1 MPYKYESEQITYPQ
15 TQVRANC
22 NGILFINSGGAAV
35 RINNFSLLPNSSLSL
50 DTQDKEIDKTIY
62 SISWPSGATQAEL
75 TIWRKFYV

>member
-22 NGILFINSGGAAV
+22 NGILFINSGV
-35 RINNFSLLPNSSLSL
+35 QPVKINNFLLSSNSSLSL
-50 DTQDKEIDKTIY
+50 DTQDKELDKSIY
-62 SISWPSGATQAEL
+62 SISWPSGAVQAEL